1 MNEHDVF
8 VAAVEVFEADN
19 STTINS
25 MVALT
30 GQTNPL
36 RRWGDRAQI
45 DLPSGA
51 TQKAIVTMFFPTAPI
66 KRGTK
71 DSLRLGTQIDVWS
84 SPSSTGRAWK
94 IADRVETLM
103 TNSNLVSTTS
113 TARTVSV
120 DVAPYLQ
127 SRRDLPQEEGR
138 VRVML
143 EYEIFFNRS

>member
-8 VAAVEVFEADN
+8 VAAVEVFEAD
-19 STTINS
+19 TGAGGI
-25 MVALT
+25 VGLT
-30 GQTNPL
+30 GHTSPL

-51 TQKAIVTMFFPTAPI
+51 SSTEKAIVTMFFPTAPI

-71 DSLRLGTQIDVWS
+71 DSLRLGTQVDVWS
-84 SPSSTGRAWK
+84 APSSTGRAWK
-94 IADRVETLM
+94 IADRVETLL
-103 TNSNLVSTTS
+103 TNANLASTT
-113 TARTVSV
+113 RTVSV
-120 DVAPYLQ
+120 DVAPYLD

-143 EYEIFFNRS
+143 EYTIFFNRS